1 MKEDEK
7 KGLTTLEKTF
17 LITFSALI
25 LFTLHP
31 MIVRGFYLASIDT
44 TNGVVI
50 NSSVTNTGKIED
62 KKVHRGKVD
71 TYIKYIVHE
80 GEITYRYTCHGRE
93 INKTETVKL
102 DKNEVLTFKERYQ
115 KDAII
120 PLKVNPED
128 CSVLEPGPS
137 LLEMIT
143 ALIGMM
149 GITLLAC
156 FESKLKTLEK
166 KKKYTKKRF
175 KLIRKIGKFIF
186 KILFFPFIVIGETVV
201 LICEPGPVHYLVG
214 GVLPM
219 VLSYF
224 LFGDFVS
231 KEFEQRNWNIITGQV
246 ISSSLEK
253 TEKTTF
259 VKEKLGSQREEY
271 LYKSAVNYS
280 YSCQGQTYS
289 KDINENITESS
300 LADFR
305 KKYSEGASLQLKIN
319 PADCSKVVLNNE
331 FSFIYAVAL
340 LVSLA
345 IIVIPCFVY
354 FCLIKLPRAIFE
366 QKYFYKPVFVE
377 EIFKDAQIEN
387 ISPELIN
394 NNSDYF
400 FVKGTGKKKRSNK
413 KRSIS
418 YKEVLKKAKT
428 NIDIEDEFEKELNKE
443 RENDGYVTSNGFI
456 ELTPEEKLFWTEIP
470 NQEFY
475 PGYELK
481 EKDGCLSVNVKNEES
496 AIDNLKKA
504 FFALILLAIVVALV
518 LGMSLYYFIFTIA
531 GAFVLSFMVYLVT
544 MIFCFLSKVFGERSL
559 KQFDKQ
565 SGYFFE
571 GKDRP
576 NLDKAIRLSSIKA
589 LQVLE
594 LKKQSGYQ
602 LNLVL
607 NDDSRVHLLSSTKL
621 IEVLKVADKVV
632 GFLRLPV
639 MIDRGISKYNFQ

>member
-1 MKEDEK
+1 MKEEEK
-7 KGLTTLEKTF
+7 KRLTTLEKIS
-17 LITFSALI
+17 LILLSAYI
-25 LFTLHP
+25 LFTLYP
-31 MIVRGFYLASIDT
+31 MVARSFYLASIDT

-50 NSSVTNTGKIED
+50 SSSVTNTGKIEE
-62 KKVHRGKVD
+62 KKIRRGKVD
-71 TYIKYIVHE
+71 TYIKYEVHK
-80 GEITYRYTCHGRE
+80 GEVSYRYTCQGRE

-102 DKNEVLTFKERYQ
+102 DKNEALVFKERYQ

-120 PLKVNPED
+120 PLKVNQED

-137 LLEMIT
+137 FLVMLMT
-143 ALIGMM
+143 LIGVL
-149 GITLLAC
+149 GIVLVAC
-156 FESKLKTLEK
+156 WKPKK

-201 LICEPGPVHYLVG
+201 WICAPGPVHYLVG

-231 KEFEQRNWNIITGQV
+231 KEFEQRNWSVVTGQV
-246 ISSSLEK
+246 VSSSLEK

-259 VKEKLGSQREEY
+259 IKDDLVSQREEY

-280 YSCQGQTYS
+280 YSCQGKTYS
-289 KDINENITESS
+289 KNINAHIAESALS
-300 LADFR
+300 DFR
-305 KKYSEGASLQLKIN
+305 KKYAKEASLQLKVN
-319 PADCSKVVLNNE
+319 PADCSKVVLNKE
-331 FSFIYAVAL
+331 FSFIYTVAL

-345 IIVIPCFVY
+345 IIAIPCFVY

-366 QKYFYKPVFVE
+366 QKNFYKPVFLE

-387 ISPELIN
+387 ISPDLIN

-470 NQEFY
+470 TKEFY
-475 PGYELK
+475 EGYELK
-481 EKDGCLSVNVKNEES
+481 ERDGCLSVNLKNKE
-496 AIDNLKKA
+496 ALRDNLKKM
-504 FFALILLAIVVALV
+504 FFALIITAFVVELV
-518 LGMSLYYFIFTIA
+518 MGMPLHYFIFIIA
-531 GAFVLSFMVYLVT
+531 GVFILSFMAYVVT
-544 MIFCFLSKVFGERSL
+544 MIFCFLSKVFGERTL

-576 NLDKAIRLSSIKA
+576 SLYEENSEAIRLSSIKA

-594 LKKQSGYQ
+594 LKKESGYQ

-607 NDDSRVHLLSSTKL
+607 NDDSRVHLVSSKKL
-621 IEVLKVADKVV
+621 IEVLKVADKLV

-639 MIDRGISKYNFQ
+639 MINKGISKYNFQ